1 MAKIP
6 DANALG
12 QRPTP
17 QVSGGV
23 SIPNGAEVGSLMAR
37 AGQITAA
44 AGSQLEQ
51 ASDEVYRRSKL
62 EQEKR
67 DATRAEDAFNQLRE
81 RQLDLTV
88 GEENGFQRVKG
99 SAANHDLV
107 VNWSERF
114 KQSSSEIELSL
125 DNDEQKRRYRARAGA
140 SGIQFQHELLTHLAK
155 ESDAYAKE
163 TFEGV
168 VRTEIRSA
176 ASRWDDPTAVE
187 FSVARVSEEVAKRGE
202 ALNWPNEYR
211 EAIRLQEGGKIHSA
225 VIMQAIASGQWEYA
239 QKWYEA
245 NKADVDPQTAKVLE
259 KAVEDGT
266 QKQLAS
272 GYTSDFLANRDNRLA
287 LDELEKRVSADPQ
300 LDETRKNAIL
310 GRVMARGETLDRRDE
325 AERTRQA
332 KILERGINQVNA
344 NTLAGFPPSVE
355 QITPLLNAATG
366 TEHEGEARQMVA
378 LANATS
384 RFVAATPQQQEVY
397 ITGLEA
403 TVRKD
408 PTKLDIKW
416 VNAFKEIHQR
426 QQAALGSD
434 PTTFALRQGL
444 VQADQPAAQPLD
456 LSKPETLG
464 DQLTGRFALARG
476 MADRYQAPF
485 KPFTKEE
492 VDTAVGM
499 MRTASV
505 DQKRTF
511 FGGLAQA
518 ARGDMDGY
526 RAVMA
531 QIATDDPV
539 TAHGGVMAGR
549 GIQTKDGEFTVG
561 RGTYVSELI
570 FRGQALMNPNKKED
584 GKPTHG
590 KLWPMPE
597 GKDEKT
603 MRDVFESEEKGAF
616 AGMGPARENYLQTA
630 KAIYV
635 ALSEDAR
642 DATTTLDSGR
652 WKTSI
657 KLATGGFTDV
667 GGKRV
672 PLPYGQTEAS
682 FKDGVAARIEASA
695 GNLPDTVTPKKLLD
709 LPLQVAGDGRY
720 VFRSGDSVVLG
731 KDNRP
736 IVIDFNR
743 SAPFK
748 TSGAAPGEFD
758 DARRGEL
765 GVLNRP
771 DGGVSTELSITVT
784 DPRLNGGKATNIP
797 LLVRG
802 QVDIDALLRGDKP
815 NRTQEERAI
824 ERAAARVR
832 RGANLPGYGSIDEAV
847 AAAKSRPVSEKM
859 KTAK

>member
-6 DANALG
+6 DQSALG

-17 QVSGGV
+17 QVSGAV
-23 SIPNGAEVGSLMAR
+23 SVPNGTDVGNLMEKASR
-37 AGQITAA
+37 VYTSAGA
-44 AGSQLEQ
+44 QLEQ
-51 ASDEVYRRSKL
+51 ASDEVYRRSKV

-81 RQLDLTV
+81 QQLDLTV
-88 GEENGFQRVKG
+88 GEENGFTKVKG
-99 SAANHDLV
+99 AAANHDLV

-114 KQSSSEIELSL
+114 KQSTDAIEASL
-125 DNDEQKRRYRARAGA
+125 DNDEQKLRFRSRAGA
-140 SGIQFQHELLTHLAK
+140 SNIQFHHELLTHLAK
-155 ESDAYAKE
+155 ESDAYAKD

-168 VRTEIRSA
+168 VRTEIRGA
-176 ASRWDDPTAVE
+176 AARWDDPTAVE
-187 FSVARVSEEVAKRGE
+187 FSLARVNEEVAKRG
-202 ALNWPNEYR
+202 ADLGWPKEYQ
-211 EAIRLQEGGKIHSA
+211 EAIRLQEGSKIHSA
-225 VIMQAIASGQWEYA
+225 VIMQAIASNQWEYA

-245 NKADVDPQTAKVLE
+245 NKTDVDPQTAKVLE

-266 QKQLAS
+266 QKQLAA
-272 GYTSDFLANRDNRLA
+272 GYTSDFLANRDNRLG
-287 LDELEKRVSADPQ
+287 LTELEKRVTADPK
-300 LDETRKNAIL
+300 LDDTRKNAIL
-310 GRVMARGETLDRRDE
+310 GRVMARGESLDRRDD

-332 KILERGINQVNA
+332 KILERSIGQVNA

-366 TEHEGEARQMVA
+366 TEHEGDARQMVA

-384 RFVAATPQQQEVY
+384 RFVTATPQQQEAY
-397 ITGLEA
+397 ITNLESE
-403 TVRKD
+403 VRKD

-416 VNAFKEIHQR
+416 VNAFKEIHQK
-426 QQAALGSD
+426 QQAAIGSD

-444 VQADQPAAQPLD
+444 IPPEQPAAQPLD
-456 LSKPETLG
+456 LTKPETLG
-464 DQLTGRFALARG
+464 EQLTGRFSLARG

-485 KPFTKEE
+485 KPLTKEE
-492 VDTAVGM
+492 VDMAVNS

-505 DQKRTF
+505 EQKRTF
-511 FGGLAQA
+511 FGGLAQSS
-518 ARGDMDGY
+518 RGDMDGY
-526 RAVMA
+526 RAMMG

-549 GIQTKDGEFTVG
+549 GIQTADGEFAVG
-561 RGTYVSELI
+561 RGTYVSDLI
-570 FRGQALMNPNKKED
+570 FRGQALMSPNKKED

-630 KAIYV
+630 KVIYA

-642 DATTTLDSGR
+642 DATSTLDSGR
-652 WKTSI
+652 WKTAI

-672 PLPYGQTEAS
+672 PLPYGQTESS
-682 FKDGVAARIEASA
+682 FKDGLAARVEANA
-695 GNLPDTVTPKKLLD
+695 GNLPDTVTPKKLMD
-709 LPLQVAGDGRY
+709 LPLQVAGEGRY

-743 SAPFK
+743 STPFK
-748 TSGAAPGEFD
+748 TSGTPPAQPA
-758 DARRGEL
+758 L
-765 GVLNRP
+765 
-771 DGGVSTELSITVT
+771 TEADL
-784 DPRLNGGKATNIP
+784 KA
-797 LLVRG
+797 VR
-802 QVDIDALLRGDKP
+802 AS
-815 NRTQEERAI
+815 
-824 ERAAARVR
+824 AAATSFAMMPR
-832 RGANLPGYGSIDEAV
+832 
-847 AAAKSRPVSEKM
+847 
-859 KTAK
+859 